1 MIREEEQRMSSEAY
15 LPDIAARAYLI
26 WEREGC
32 PEGKALDHWFEAEAE
47 LARDRA
53 PSRTVAVTH
62 ANRARRPRSKKI

>member
-1 MIREEEQRMSSEAY
+1 MSSEAH

-53 PSRTVAVTH
+53 PSATRTAAVTH
-62 ANRARRPRSKKI
+62 ANRARRSRSKKI